1 MDTTEI
7 LSMMISA
14 EKHFKQASFNK
25 GMNRLVVYLEKSS
38 LTVTV
43 CFIVLFCFVQ
53 LSRPNHRDTQ
63 FKLNWIKLIV
73 WSIKSQKMVK

>member
-1 MDTTEI
+1 M
-7 LSMMISA
+7 
-14 EKHFKQASFNK
+14 
-25 GMNRLVVYLEKSS
+25 YLEKSS